1 MFGEQMIY
9 RAYAK
14 FSIIEEVD
22 SKSLSK
28 LKIRSVLEHREDF
41 WILKLQAFSPQG
53 LNMSLN
59 YPQDI
64 TGFIWQP

>member
-1 MFGEQMIY
+1 MPIHNSN
-9 RAYAK
+9 AYAK

-41 WILKLQAFSPQG
+41 WILKLQAFSSQG